1 MQSDDDIGRVRA
13 EAPIV
18 LCLLFRT
25 RDVLWPAVGL
35 TFAAFA
41 LEQFI
46 KQLVENSTK
55 IALAE
60 GAKTLQPLHMF
71 ECVFDCGS
79 VCQERKPSIPSP
91 SLTFSSL
98 LRQLCPRKRR
108 RRSEVLLLFVM
119 LGVSLKGFGLP
130 SLWSSFG
137 CVSN

>member
-1 MQSDDDIGRVRA
+1 MQSDDDVGRVRA

-18 LCLLFRT
+18 LCLFLHS

-79 VCQERKPSIPSP
+79 VCQERRPSIL
-91 SLTFSSL
+91 SLSSTFSSL
-98 LRQLCPRKRR
+98 LRQLCPRIR
-108 RRSEVLLLFVM
+108 RRSEVHLLFVM
-119 LGVSLKGFGLP
+119 LGP
-130 SLWSSFG
+130 H
-137 CVSN
+137 